1 MNMQAD
7 KNLDRVVR
15 GWTIKYDAFV
25 LHFVGVNDMN
35 AQNVREGKSL
45 RIILLLVPL
54 VILAFIALAGPHV
67 FSQTGPNIATGRF
80 LRAADGTDLFLHTVS
95 PRGETEVLLLQ
106 DLEGDENA
114 YDSLSDGDLIRIG
127 YAVIRYDDSG
137 QGSVAPYEWELKQE
151 GTPEDVPAGVY
162 AEIQARFPGRA

>member
-1 MNMQAD
+1 MWSA
-7 KNLDRVVR
+7 KPVP
-15 GWTIKYDAFV
+15 T
-25 LHFVGVNDMN
+25 
-35 AQNVREGKSL
+35 L
-45 RIILLLVPL
+45 R
-54 VILAFIALAGPHV
+54 LAG
-67 FSQTGPNIATGRF
+67 SCGRRTARTCSF
-80 LRAADGTDLFLHTVS
+80 TPCPPG
-95 PRGETEVLLLQ
+95 GETEVLLLQ

-137 QGSVAPYEWELKQE
+137 QGSVAPYEWDLKQE